1 MLQAPIQHSDGGVAQ
16 PAHHPPSPGRHLSAD
31 IVVNHNLLARL
42 YSPQP
47 YLSKPGISIRQRMS
61 AAVIGWIG

>member
-1 MLQAPIQHSDGGVAQ
+1 MLQASIQHSDGGVAQ

-47 YLSKPGISIRQRMS
+47 YLSKPGISIR
-61 AAVIGWIG
+61 